1 MKTQMSISFTD
12 FYMKGVGDVESAQK
26 RMSFCK
32 RIPHNSELKPV
43 IIAGKSYDVLVN
55 AIGRGSSGKV
65 TNVF

>member
-1 MKTQMSISFTD
+1 
-12 FYMKGVGDVESAQK
+12 MKGVGDIESAQK